1 MVRSPLSLSLSLSPP
16 YVGGKRLASSM
27 LRRVHRREEKR
38 VERGGDLS
46 GREAQ
51 RLKPPPSPT
60 SLMTRLAGVPT
71 VLSGSTCI
79 SKATRAKS
87 VRQHLGKGS
96 FLATVASP
104 LGTNGR
110 APPTA
115 PRSAFPSSLPRPP
128 IPRARDCA
136 RKPQL
141 KTRGS
146 VSERASIRAGCTH
159 RQPHEKPERR
169 SHSTELDAHRP
180 LGTPPLCPAGSLTRI

>member
-1 MVRSPLSLSLSLSPP
+1 MHTVPSLTPGCRWYALRSLSLFLSPP

-27 LRRVHRREEKR
+27 LRRVLRREEKR
-38 VERGGDLS
+38 VERGGELS

-51 RLKPPPSPT
+51 RLKTPPPT
-60 SLMTRLAGVPT
+60 SLITRLAGVPT

-104 LGTNGR
+104 LGANAR
-110 APPTA
+110 APLTA
-115 PRSAFPSSLPRPP
+115 HRSAFCSSLPRPP

-146 VSERASIRAGCTH
+146 VSERTSIRAGCTH
-159 RQPHEKPERR
+159 RQPH
-169 SHSTELDAHRP
+169 D
-180 LGTPPLCPAGSLTRI
+180 